1 MFTMKY
7 KQLQKKQHI
16 RIVGSKLIQNFK
28 GSNTART
35 VLKKQQVGR
44 LTWFQDLLHNCD
56 TLHCII
62 LSKDGYISMKQ
73 NRQSR
78 NILILICPIYFP
90 QRWQGNLMNE
100 RKIFQQT
107 VLEQLELL
115 KRKKKWSFI
124 LTSCYSEN

>member
-1 MFTMKY
+1 
-7 KQLQKKQHI
+7 
-16 RIVGSKLIQNFK
+16 
-28 GSNTART
+28 
-35 VLKKQQVGR
+35 
-44 LTWFQDLLHNCD
+44 
-56 TLHCII
+56 
-62 LSKDGYISMKQ
+62 MKQ

-115 KRKKKWSFI
+115 KRKKK
-124 LTSCYSEN
+124 